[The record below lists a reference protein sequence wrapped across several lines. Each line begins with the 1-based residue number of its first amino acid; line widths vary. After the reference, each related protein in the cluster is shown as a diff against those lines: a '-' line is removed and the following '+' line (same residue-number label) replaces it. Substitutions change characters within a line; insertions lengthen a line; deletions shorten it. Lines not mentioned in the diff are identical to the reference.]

1 MSTLIKIKENPI
13 MITLN
18 LNPELENKIQ
28 EEAKLKGLTLEQ
40 YLQDIIEQTLKNQPQ
55 KSSQILEYEEW
66 ERKLTNFIN
75 RPSNINAQALSD
87 EAISRE
93 SIYTREEA
101 QLFVGWVSG
110 SVTHAGVGFHASTQP
125 TFILYLIPPTYL

>member
-1 MSTLIKIKENPI
+1 

-40 YLQDIIEQTLKNQPQ
+40 YLQEIIEQTLKNQPQ

-75 RPSNINAQALSD
+75 RHSNINAQPLSD

-93 SIYTREEA
+93 SIYTREDEM
-101 QLFVGWVSG
+101 L
-110 SVTHAGVGFHASTQP
+110 
-125 TFILYLIPPTYL
+125 

>member
-1 MSTLIKIKENPI
+1 

-40 YLQDIIEQTLKNQPQ
+40 YLQEIIEQTLKNQPQ

-75 RPSNINAQALSD
+75 RSSNINAQPLSD

-93 SIYTREEA
+93 SIYNREDEM
-101 QLFVGWVSG
+101 L
-110 SVTHAGVGFHASTQP
+110 
-125 TFILYLIPPTYL
+125 

>member
-75 RPSNINAQALSD
+75 RPSNINAQPLSD

-93 SIYTREEA
+93 SIYTREDEM
-101 QLFVGWVSG
+101 L
-110 SVTHAGVGFHASTQP
+110 
-125 TFILYLIPPTYL
+125 

>member
-40 YLQDIIEQTLKNQPQ
+40 YLQEIIEQTLKNQPQ
-55 KSSQILEYEEW
+55 KSSQ
-66 ERKLTNFIN
+66 
-75 RPSNINAQALSD
+75 
-87 EAISRE
+87 
-93 SIYTREEA
+93 
-101 QLFVGWVSG
+101 
-110 SVTHAGVGFHASTQP
+110 ST
-125 TFILYLIPPTYL
+125 IICRMG

>member
-40 YLQDIIEQTLKNQPQ
+40 YLQDIIEQTLKGT
-55 KSSQILEYEEW
+55 IIC
-66 ERKLTNFIN
+66 RM
-75 RPSNINAQALSD
+75 
-87 EAISRE
+87 
-93 SIYTREEA
+93 
-101 QLFVGWVSG
+101 G
-110 SVTHAGVGFHASTQP
+110 
-125 TFILYLIPPTYL
+125 